1 MQELGLKVMNE
12 KLMYDVLSVPS
23 YTGKERRMRAF
34 IVNYAL
40 DKGYLCETDEMGN
53 VYLTKGTLPEGGFYP
68 CLTAHMDTVQLK
80 QVPFIEEDK
89 SLPLE
94 TEEMD
99 GQHKIYTKGFG
110 LGGDDK
116 AGIAVALGIME
127 QMPVCKAVF
136 FVEEEFGCYGSQKTD
151 FTWFENVGYVIAY
164 DAPEYNCASKSCCG
178 VELFDESFYNSYLAE
193 LGPKLG
199 LTKFYAHPYTDIMVI
214 RDKTGLACMNF
225 GAGYHNYHTPSE
237 YCIAEEMDKAV
248 SLGIYLINRLG
259 FVRHSIPLEGNKELG
274 ATALL
279 FSSNR

>member
-23 YTGKERRMRAF
+23 YTGKEHRMRSF
-34 IVNYAL
+34 IANYAL
-40 DKGYLCETDEMGN
+40 DKGYLCETDEKGN
-53 VYLTKGTLPEGGFYP
+53 LYIYKGVLPEDGFYP
-68 CLTAHMDTVQLK
+68 CLTAHMDTVQQK
-80 QVPFIEEDK
+80 QVRFIEKDK
-89 SLPLE
+89 PLTLV

-136 FVEEEFGCYGSQKTD
+136 FVEEEFGCYGSRKAD
-151 FTWFENVGYVIAY
+151 FSWFDNVGYVIAY
-164 DAPEYNCASKSCCG
+164 DASGYNCASRSCSG
-178 VELFDESFYNSYLAE
+178 VELFDESFYKTYLAE
-193 LGPKLG
+193 LGTKLG
-199 LTKFYAHPYTDIMVI
+199 LTNFYAHPYTDIMVI

-225 GAGYHNYHTPSE
+225 GAGYHNYHTPYE

-259 FVRHSIPLEGNKELG
+259 FEKYPQ
-274 ATALL
+274 
-279 FSSNR
+279 